1 MGRRRRRVVKVV
13 KKKLPTVF
21 SCPSCGEEAIRVVIS
36 RGKGHATIQC
46 ASCGLK
52 QEVETSP
59 ADQMVDVYCRFTDK
73 FYGANQPA
81 TPKQVQAQA
90 EEAPSPT
97 TSESQEVEEKSEI
110 AKNVP
115 PAEES
120 APFPEEQVEAS
131 ETSEQTSEEFD
142 ASEESQADEE
152 APRPSQSGL

>member
-1 MGRRRRRVVKVV
+1 M
-13 KKKLPTVF
+13 
-21 SCPSCGEEAIRVVIS
+21 S

-73 FYGANQPA
+73 FYGASQPSA
-81 TPKQVQAQA
+81 PKQMPTQA
-90 EEAPSPT
+90 EETVETPVA
-97 TSESQEVEEKSEI
+97 SESREVEEKSEPVDQ
-110 AKNVP
+110 VP
-115 PAEES
+115 PVEEP